1 MKFYSYRVFYI
12 RWNSFV
18 IITLFELNN
27 YKLGN
32 RKFGEVLLQRCRKKM
47 AEPSC
52 KLRFLTSAPSTTSQ
66 PPLTS
71 GANVGGERLLVSL
84 HEKGP

>member
-32 RKFGEVLLQRCRKKM
+32 RKFGEVLLQRTQEKNGRT
-47 AEPSC
+47 
-52 KLRFLTSAPSTTSQ
+52 KLQTQIFD
-66 PPLTS
+66 
-71 GANVGGERLLVSL
+71 
-84 HEKGP
+84 

>member
-32 RKFGEVLLQRCRKKM
+32 RKFGEVLLQRMQEKNGRT
-47 AEPSC
+47 
-52 KLRFLTSAPSTTSQ
+52 KLQTQIFD
-66 PPLTS
+66 
-71 GANVGGERLLVSL
+71 
-84 HEKGP
+84 